1 MSKKLASEISSKVKL
16 GRVSSIEVEN
26 DLSPLMESLIRG
38 LSESKSFKKE
48 EKLSSNESIRVDSEY
63 VGMLLLKEADE
74 EGGKNPTGDWL
85 NIVELLDSSSK
96 NSKSWEEREP
106 GESKDMKSDPD
117 DMLRWLLG
125 SDDPM
130 RAELRTDLQDDLCS
144 VISCRVLHC
153 LLQTRQTRSPVVSP

>member
-48 EKLSSNESIRVDSEY
+48 QKLSYNESIRVDSEY
-63 VGMLLLKEADE
+63 VGILLLKEAEEE
-74 EGGKNPTGDWL
+74 EGGKIPTGDWL

-117 DMLRWLLG
+117 DTLRWLDG
-125 SDDPM
+125 SDPR
-130 RAELRTDLQDDLCS
+130 RAELRTDLQVILCS
-144 VISCRVLHC
+144 AISCRVEHC
-153 LLQTRQTRSPVVSP
+153 LLHTRQTRSPVVSP